1 MASTQAST
9 HWVVLADEGRARF
22 LEVQPG
28 RELQDVEELTWPS
41 AHADDADFRHDAK
54 GRRSPGAQVA
64 AATGGAAG
72 GGRMPGANTESAGES
87 KLDHEAERFA
97 HAVADKLVQAHRA
110 HRYERLH
117 IAAAPKFLGR
127 LRRVLDREVSDT
139 VVEEVDKDLLQL
151 DSRTLTER
159 LFPQGTTNLH

>member
-1 MASTQAST
+1 MASTST

-28 RELQDVEELTWPS
+28 RELQDVEELTWPA

-54 GRRSPGAQVA
+54 GRRSPGEVGAGA
-64 AATGGAAG
+64 AAAG
-72 GGRMPGANTESAGES
+72 GGRMQGSNTESAGES

-97 HAVADKLVQAHRA
+97 HAVADKLAEAHRA

-127 LRRVLDREVSDT
+127 LRRVLEREVSDT

-159 LFPQGTTNLH
+159 LFPQGTGTLH

>member
-1 MASTQAST
+1 MASNT

-22 LEVQPG
+22 LEVRPG
-28 RELQDVEELTWPS
+28 RELQDVEELTWPA

-54 GRRSPGAQVA
+54 GRRSPGAVGP
-64 AATGGAAG
+64 GGAAGASGGG
-72 GGRMPGANTESAGES
+72 GGRMPGSNTESAGES

-97 HAVADKLVQAHRA
+97 HVVADKLAQAHRA
-110 HRYERLH
+110 QRYERLH

-127 LRRVLDREVSDT
+127 LRRVLEREVSDS

-151 DSRTLTER
+151 DPRALTER
-159 LFPQGTTNLH
+159 LFPQGTGTLH

>member
-1 MASTQAST
+1 MASTTST

-22 LEVQPG
+22 LELRPG
-28 RELQDVEELTWPS
+28 RELQDVEELTWPA

-54 GRRSPGAQVA
+54 GRRSPGAQVS
-64 AATGGAAG
+64 AATGSAAG
-72 GGRMPGANTESAGES
+72 GGRMPGSNTESAGES

-97 HAVADKLVQAHRA
+97 HAVADKLAEAHRA
-110 HRYERLH
+110 HRYGRLH

-151 DSRTLTER
+151 DSRTLTQR
-159 LFPQGTTNLH
+159 LFPQGTGTLH